1 MKSKTIVLLTIVL
14 SIFCMTKWGW
24 AGPIRQVDART
35 LSTWMGQPQKVTV
48 IDTGSFLACMDTKI
62 PGAVCLPCGHEKGV
76 AFFSSVS
83 RENKIVFYA
92 ANQPPD
98 ADCDLIRQAEAG
110 GFKDRYV
117 LKGGLAAWR
126 KAGNPVVSEKR
137 IPRIALAAV
146 KPKDLSAWKKTV
158 NNPLVVDIRS
168 PKAFAA
174 GHLDGAVNFP
184 LTRLHVEY
192 AEIPLDRTLL
202 MVDED
207 GTGSL
212 LAASYLARKG
222 FPNVRRL
229 KGGMAEY
236 RRGAP

>member
-1 MKSKTIVLLTIVL
+1 MKSKTLLLLTIVL
-14 SIFCMTKWGW
+14 TVFCMAKWGW
-24 AGPIRQVDART
+24 AGPIRQVDAQT
-35 LSTWMGQPQKVTV
+35 LCTWMGQSQKVTV
-48 IDTGSFLACMDTKI
+48 IDAGSLLACLDTKI
-62 PGAVCLPCGHEKGV
+62 PGAVCLPCDHEKGA
-76 AFFSSVS
+76 AFFSSLP

-92 ANQPPD
+92 ANQPLD
-98 ADCDLIRQAEAG
+98 ADCDLIRQAQDG
-110 GFKDRYV
+110 DRKDLYI
-117 LKGGLAAWR
+117 LEGGLAAWR

-158 NNPLVVDIRS
+158 NNLLVVDIRS

-207 GTGSL
+207 GTGSF

-236 RRGAP
+236 RRGTR